1 MEHLSLCVYC
11 KLYHKLCIVW
21 GDFVDSGGDQLGQ
34 ASGSTDGAQI
44 QTLRDLKEDLS
55 NCNCFMAIAG
65 WLYSIALLESHIHHL
80 VKLCIYIT
88 VPSLIDCLFC
98 EIFYV
103 LRHQQIHVQ
112 NQIHQGQSSDANLLN
127 MARYRKAVSSA
138 LWVQLALVICYL
150 PINVVNAFVIK
161 GSYPSVVIAKEYA
174 GTLVYLNSTLNPILY
189 CWKMNEVR
197 QAVKGIIGEFGC
209 LLCPRCLVW

>member
-1 MEHLSLCVYC
+1 M
-11 KLYHKLCIVW
+11 W

-34 ASGSTDGAQI
+34 TSRSAVGAQI

-98 EIFYV
+98 ESF
-103 LRHQQIHVQ
+103 LRSP
-112 NQIHQGQSSDANLLN
+112 SSTDSRAEPNSPRTVKRCKSTEHG
-127 MARYRKAVSSA
+127 AI
-138 LWVQLALVICYL
+138 Q
-150 PINVVNAFVIK
+150 K
-161 GSYPSVVIAKEYA
+161 GSIECPMGAVGIS
-174 GTLVYLNSTLNPILY
+174 YLLSTH
-189 CWKMNEVR
+189 KHS
-197 QAVKGIIGEFGC
+197 
-209 LLCPRCLVW
+209 